1 MRGYIKWQHVQHSL
15 LYLQTNALGTVD
27 YLEIEYLSKVHP
39 EVGVQGATVC
49 SWNFFVIIKDL
60 GEKRAPGNIFSSS
73 FFGPKH
79 EENKRDENI
88 HKTTVKVQ
96 FIIITETPANRCD
109 IPTCD
114 KYSAIKFSHFNK
126 KTKQTT
132 LTQIFTLCWLVHTC
146 LCFCCVY
153 LGHSSL
159 AVMFA
164 DADSSGIRMASP
176 GFLRILRAF
185 SLTHCSMEPRS
196 GLSGG
201 SGFGG
206 GSSVGPSDSLT
217 SCSSSSPSVSSC
229 AWPFFF
235 FFCFFFLAFWK
246 QWTWGGVC
254 VGISLHYDLTYK
266 VRWTAFKPHFQF
278 FLMHAWSLLKNIYWN
293 VSYAGED

>member
-88 HKTTVKVQ
+88 HKNTVKVQ

-126 KTKQTT
+126 KNKTNNPHPNIYSLLIGSYMFWRNLDPLCVSAVSTWGTVHWQWCLQMQTAQESGWP
-132 LTQIFTLCWLVHTC
+132 L
-146 LCFCCVY
+146 
-153 LGHSSL
+153 L
-159 AVMFA
+159 AFYV
-164 DADSSGIRMASP
+164 SW
-176 GFLRILRAF
+176 
-185 SLTHCSMEPRS
+185 
-196 GLSGG
+196 GLS
-201 SGFGG
+201 
-206 GSSVGPSDSLT
+206 PSPTALWSQGLVSLGA
-217 SCSSSSPSVSSC
+217 P
-229 AWPFFF
+229 A
-235 FFCFFFLAFWK
+235 L
-246 QWTWGGVC
+246 GGV
-254 VGISLHYDLTYK
+254 
-266 VRWTAFKPHFQF
+266 RQ
-278 FLMHAWSLLKNIYWN
+278 
-293 VSYAGED
+293 

>member
-88 HKTTVKVQ
+88 HKNTVKVQ

-114 KYSAIKFSHFNK
+114 KYSAIKFFHFNK

-146 LCFCCVY
+146 FEE
-153 LGHSSL
+153 
-159 AVMFA
+159 
-164 DADSSGIRMASP
+164 
-176 GFLRILRAF
+176 
-185 SLTHCSMEPRS
+185 T
-196 GLSGG
+196 
-201 SGFGG
+201 
-206 GSSVGPSDSLT
+206 
-217 SCSSSSPSVSSC
+217 
-229 AWPFFF
+229 
-235 FFCFFFLAFWK
+235 
-246 QWTWGGVC
+246 
-254 VGISLHYDLTYK
+254 
-266 VRWTAFKPHFQF
+266 
-278 FLMHAWSLLKNIYWN
+278 
-293 VSYAGED
+293 